1 MTYSRGTFEGASNV
15 ELFYQSWLPEQI
27 ARAVIV
33 ILHGGNGDHSDRYK
47 NVVDYFVARNYAIYT
62 FDQRGNGQ
70 SPGIR
75 GHINHW
81 DEFREDLAR
90 FLELVHREQPNLPIF
105 LFSHSLGGVIVL
117 DFSIRKPPGIKG
129 IICSAPAIGHIN
141 VAPILW
147 TIARILD
154 RIWPTLSIAT
164 GLDLSKISRDVDV
177 VQTTKDDPLVHGKAT
192 PRLAMQLNETVDW
205 VHTHANKLAIPLLV
219 LHGTEDELASIE
231 GSRRFFHNVQYE
243 DSEMKEYDGGY
254 HELFNDTIKDEV
266 FIDIEQWLARHL

>member
-1 MTYSRGTFEGASNV
+1 MKYSRGTFEGASNV
-15 ELFYQSWLPEQI
+15 ELFYQSWLPEQN

-47 NVVDYFVARNYAIYT
+47 NVVDHFVACNYAIYA

-70 SPGIR
+70 SPGHR

-81 DEFREDLAR
+81 NEFREDLAK
-90 FLELVHREQPNLPIF
+90 FLELAHREQPNLPLF
-105 LFSHSLGGVIVL
+105 LFSHSLGGVIAL
-117 DFSIRKPPGIKG
+117 DFSIRNPHDING

-205 VHTHANKLAIPLLV
+205 VHTHANELSIPLLV

-254 HELFNDTIKDEV
+254 HELFNDTIKEEV
-266 FIDIEQWLARHL
+266 FIDIEQWLAKHL